1 MEKITS
7 VESLGSAIRAARKR
21 LGLTQL
27 ELAEACNVGIT
38 FVTQLERG
46 KATAELGRA
55 LRVAQAVGLDLFA
68 GKRGE

>member
-1 MEKITS
+1 MEKILS
-7 VESLGSAIRAARKR
+7 PANLGSAIRDARR
-21 LGLTQL
+21 GLGLTQL

-46 KATAELGRA
+46 KETAELGKA